1 MQVEVEITR
10 NFFCE
15 MFDLFIWREKGLVK
29 WNCGED
35 HLRAISMVKAPPHDD
50 VKSSILGN
58 KWDFYLI
65 MLCLVVALAYDYS
78 RI

>member
-1 MQVEVEITR
+1 MQVEIIR
-10 NFFCE
+10 NFSRE
-15 MFDLFIWREKGLVK
+15 MFDLFILREKGLVK

-58 KWDFYLI
+58 K
-65 MLCLVVALAYDYS
+65 
-78 RI
+78 

>member
-1 MQVEVEITR
+1 MQVDIEITR
-10 NFFCE
+10 NFFRE
-15 MFDLFIWREKGLVK
+15 MSDLLILREKGLVK

-58 KWDFYLI
+58 K
-65 MLCLVVALAYDYS
+65 
-78 RI
+78 

>member
-1 MQVEVEITR
+1 MQVDIEITR
-10 NFFCE
+10 NFFRE
-15 MFDLFIWREKGLVK
+15 MFDLFILREKGLVK

-58 KWDFYLI
+58 K
-65 MLCLVVALAYDYS
+65 
-78 RI
+78 